1 MKKLRTRQ
9 HVIEDLG
16 FNHIEKQILL
26 AGFVQRRYY
35 SSDYGY
41 DGCID
46 TFSDLGEIENL
57 SIMFQL
63 KSTDNLVLSNQKKGY
78 IFDLDKR
85 DLELWLSDIRPVILI
100 LFDAPKE
107 IAYFINLQTYFQEN
121 RKDLANVRKFV
132 RVYLPQTAIFDTMS
146 IKELKKTLNNKR

>member
-1 MKKLRTRQ
+1 MKKRRTRQ
-9 HVIEDLG
+9 HIIEDLG

-35 SSDYGY
+35 HNDYGF

-46 TFSDLGEIENL
+46 TFSEIGEIENL

-63 KSTDNLVLSNQKKGY
+63 KSTDNISISNQKKAC

-85 DLELWLSDIRPVILI
+85 DLELWLSELRPVILI
-100 LFDAPKE
+100 LFDAQKE
-107 IAYFINLQTYFQEN
+107 MAYFINLQEYFNQN
-121 RKDLANVRKFV
+121 KQVLNNIRKFV
-132 RVYLPQTAIFDTMS
+132 RVYLPQTAIFNTKS
-146 IKELKKTLNNKR
+146 VKELKDTFK

>member
-1 MKKLRTRQ
+1 MKKRRTRQ
-9 HVIEDLG
+9 HIIEDLG

-35 SSDYGY
+35 HNDYGF

-46 TFSDLGEIENL
+46 TFSEIGEIENL

-63 KSTDNLVLSNQKKGY
+63 KSTDNISISNQKKAC

-85 DLELWLSDIRPVILI
+85 DLELWLSELRPVILI
-100 LFDAPKE
+100 LFDAQKE
-107 IAYFINLQTYFQEN
+107 MAYFINLQEYFNQN
-121 RKDLANVRKFV
+121 KQVLNNIRKFV
-132 RVYLPQTAIFDTMS
+132 RVYLPQTAIFNTKS
-146 IKELKKTLNNKR
+146 VKELKDTLK

>member
-9 HVIEDLG
+9 HIIEDLG
-16 FNHIEKQILL
+16 FNHIEKQVLL

-35 SSDYGY
+35 TSDYGY

-46 TFSDLGEIENL
+46 TFSDMGEIENL

-63 KSTDNLVLSNQKKGY
+63 KSTDNILLSNQNKGC

-100 LFDAPKE
+100 LFDAKKE
-107 IAYFINLQTYFQEN
+107 IAYFINLQIYFQEN

-132 RVYLPQTAIFDTMS
+132 RVYLPQTAILDAIS
-146 IKELKKTLNNKR
+146 IIVLKKMLNNKK